1 MNLKQYGWN
10 DFFGEKFSE
19 YADRGFS
26 AGRVAV
32 EHKSQ
37 YVLYTELGELTGE
50 ISGKMHFNSGDKEDY
65 PAVGDWVVIRPVI
78 NDKKAIIEHVL
89 PRRNKFSRKAA
100 GVKTDEQIVA
110 SNIDYVFI
118 MSSLNQD
125 INLRR
130 IERYLTLAWENEIT
144 PVIILSKAD
153 VFNLTRNSVSAYKSL
168 DEVVVEVENISSNTK
183 IHVISAAENTGI
195 DELNQYFEGNKTA
208 AVIGSSGV
216 GKSTLIN
223 RLTDRTKMKVSDIS
237 LYKDKGRHTTSHR
250 ELILLPAGGLII
262 DTPGMRELQMW
273 EGGEGVTET
282 FPEIEKLIN
291 ECKFSDCKHDTEPGC
306 AIKAAIRS
314 GEIDED
320 RYSSYLKL
328 QREVSYF
335 ERRQNKKAA
344 LEEKKK
350 WKKLSND
357 AKKHG
362 NAKRVDY

>member
-10 DFFGEKFSE
+10 DFFQENFSKFSTE
-19 YADRGFS
+19 GFS
-26 AGRVAV
+26 AGRVAI

-37 YVLYTELGELTGE
+37 YILYTEFGELTAE
-50 ISGKMHFNSGDKEDY
+50 LSGKMHFNSSEKDDY
-65 PAVGDWVVIRPVI
+65 PAVGDWVIIKPI
-78 NDKKAIIEHVL
+78 IEENKAIIEHVL
-89 PRRNKFSRKAA
+89 PRQSKFSRKAA
-100 GVKTDEQIVA
+100 GAKTDEQIVA
-110 SNIDYVFI
+110 SNIDTVFI

-130 IERYLTLAWENEIT
+130 IERYLTLAWDNEVI

-153 VFNLTRNSVSAYKSL
+153 LCDDIDEKLSL
-168 DEVVVEVENISSNTK
+168 VEGISFNTK
-183 IHVISAAENTGI
+183 INVISAAENTGI
-195 DELNQYFEGNKTA
+195 EELSQYFEGNKTV

-223 RLTDRTKMKVSDIS
+223 RLSDWTKMKVSDIS

-250 ELILLPAGGLII
+250 ELIVLPTGGLII

-273 EGGEGVTET
+273 EGSEGVTET
-282 FPEIEKLIN
+282 FQDIEKFMGK
-291 ECKFSDCKHDTEPGC
+291 CKFSDCKHATEPGC
-306 AIKAAIRS
+306 AIKTAIKS
-314 GEIDED
+314 GEINED
-320 RYSSYLKL
+320 RYNSYLKL

-335 ERRQNKKAA
+335 ERRQNKKTA

-362 NAKRVDY
+362 KVKRMDI